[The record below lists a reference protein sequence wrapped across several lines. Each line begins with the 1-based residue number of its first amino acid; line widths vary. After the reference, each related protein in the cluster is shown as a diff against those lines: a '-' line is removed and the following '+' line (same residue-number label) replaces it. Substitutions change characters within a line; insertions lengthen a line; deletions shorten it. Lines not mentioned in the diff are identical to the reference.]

1 MVRGRLSFEGE
12 LALHASAS
20 NDWFRVVGQGKHFQK
35 RDLARLCQLQAR
47 LVARVSR
54 DKERGARLAQQF
66 GD

>member
-1 MVRGRLSFEGE
+1 MIGF
-12 LALHASAS
+12 A
-20 NDWFRVVGQGKHFQK
+20 VVSQGKHFQK

-54 DKERGARLAQQF
+54 DKERGTSLAQQF